1 MSRTMSTPRSPA
13 SWQSWPLPAKLKLLK
28 RLREEAA
35 NRLAAQ
41 PSPRLERYRRDP
53 SLILADAG
61 MTPDPWQA
69 ELLRS
74 PCSPTLLLA
83 TRQGGKSLTAAALAL
98 RVAMLE
104 PGSLVLLLSP
114 TLRQSGELLRDKL
127 LRLYDRIGRPAPE
140 AGRTQLSLTLANGS
154 RVVSLPENEQ
164 GVVGYS
170 AVRLLVI
177 DEAALVGDALYH
189 AVRPMLAV
197 SRGSLIGLSTPYG
210 QRGWFWQAWERE
222 PGWRRVRVP
231 ATECPRIE
239 PGFLARERLAVG
251 DRRYRQDYLLEF
263 LAGVGSPFDPEAIA
277 AAVSPDVEVLDLGLG
292 G

>member
-1 MSRTMSTPRSPA
+1 
-13 SWQSWPLPAKLKLLK
+13 LPAKLKLLK

-41 PSPRLERYRRDP
+41 PSPRLERYRLDP
-53 SLILADAG
+53 ALILADAG
-61 MTPDPWQA
+61 LMPDPWQRD
-69 ELLRS
+69 LLRAD
-74 PCSPTLLLA
+74 CSPTLLLA

-164 GVVGYS
+164 GIVGYS

-177 DEAALVGDALYH
+177 DEAALVGDAFYH

-251 DRRYRQDYLLEF
+251 DRRYRQDYLLDF
-263 LAGVGSPFDPEAIA
+263 LEGVGSPFDPEAIA